1 MATGL
6 ARLPRTA
13 EVAQVIEVIERDG
26 GVIIEGMLRSETLEG
41 LRHDLLPLLEAT
53 PTGKDA
59 VFDGQKT
66 RRLSRLFARTRHV
79 AEIALD
85 PLFHDAALHFV
96 SRPIETWHG
105 GQMRVEA
112 PGIQLGMTQAIQIA
126 PGEGHQPLHRDD
138 GVWSWRHPCERQA
151 RLQIMVAVSD
161 FTAENGGT
169 LVVPGSHKWD
179 DRRKPELDEAIPTE
193 MAAGSALL
201 WIGATL
207 HAGGTNRTT
216 DQHRTGL
223 TMSLDNAT
231 LRQEENHYLSLGP
244 EVVSTYPERIQRLL
258 GWTSGINHMGWVE
271 IDGQMADPYGLL
283 HGARLNWP

>member
-1 MATGL
+1 MAATGL
-6 ARLPRTA
+6 TRLTREA

-41 LRHDLLPLLEAT
+41 LRSDLLPLLEKT

-79 AEIALD
+79 ADIAMD
-85 PLFHDAALHFV
+85 PLFYDAAMHFV
-96 SRPIETWHG
+96 SRPMETWHG
-105 GQMRVEA
+105 GQMHTAA
-112 PGIQLGMTQAIQIA
+112 PGLQLGMTQAIQIA
-126 PGEGHQPLHRDD
+126 PGEGNQPLHRDD

-151 RLQIMVAVSD
+151 RLQIMVAVSE

-179 DRRKPELDEAIPTE
+179 DRRKPELSEAIPTE
-193 MAAGSALL
+193 MSAGSALL
-201 WIGATL
+201 WIGSTF
-207 HAGGTNRTT
+207 HAGGTNRTA
-216 DQHRTGL
+216 DQFRTGL

-231 LRQEENHYLSLGP
+231 LRQEENHYLSLSP
-244 EVVSTYPERIQRLL
+244 DVVRSYPERIQRLL
-258 GWTSGINHMGWVE
+258 GWASGANHMGWVE
-271 IDGQMADPYGLL
+271 IAGQMADPNELL
-283 HGARLNWP
+283 HGATFD